1 MADEIPKMDLKSKDI
16 TEEQKQKLKQL
27 FPEVF
32 TEDKIDFEKLRQTLG
47 EEIED
52 EKERYELSWA
62 GKSQCIKVAQERTT
76 ATLKPCREESV
87 NFDTTE
93 NLFIE
98 GDNLEVLKLLQKSY
112 SQDGGK
118 IKMIYIDP
126 PYNTGNDFVYNDKF
140 GEELQNYLKLTGQ
153 TDEEGRKLTTNTEAS
168 GRYHS
173 NWLNMMYPR
182 LVLAKNLLRE
192 EGVIF
197 VSIDDHEV
205 DHLRQIMDEIFG
217 EENHLSTLVWDLRG
231 GTSAGHFTRAHEY
244 ILVYSKNKNLLPNFP
259 ASDNSPIT
267 GRTTIRPTKVNPIT
281 QIEFPAGMR
290 FEGRDAIFSGIIG
303 DAEPVR
309 ILSEKMIF
317 ENGKLKYGVTLESAW
332 RMRDQMINW
341 IGGKETFDSKGQKVL
356 EIYFNEKG
364 IPWYKKERGFINP
377 KSVVRTGSTKEGTLE
392 LEDIFGTRVIQFPKP
407 SSLIKYLV
415 DIPTIQDRDDITLD
429 FFAGSGTTAHAVLD
443 LNKEDGGN
451 RRFIMVQLPEP
462 TPEDSEALKAGYDT
476 IADIGKERIRRVIRK
491 IKEEQKTD
499 QKKLNEEEKPP
510 HDLGFKVFKLDKSNF
525 RIWDVSSDE
534 LTQSTLSEHVET
546 VEKSST
552 PEDLLY
558 ELILKDGLELTEKI
572 EEKEL
577 AGKKI
582 YAIMDTMLICLE
594 KELTL
599 ELVREM
605 AKLKPSRIICLDEG
619 FRGNDQL
626 KSNAAKIF
634 SDLGEQVI
642 FKTV

>member
-27 FPEVF
+27 FPEVV
-32 TEDKIDFEKLRQTLG
+32 TEEKIDFDKLRQTLG
-47 EEIED
+47 EEVED

-153 TDEEGRKLTTNTEAS
+153 TDEEGRKLTTNTEAT

-182 LVLAKNLLRE
+182 LFLAKNLLRE
-192 EGVIF
+192 DGVIF
-197 VSIDDHEV
+197 ISIDDNEV
-205 DHLRQIMDEIFG
+205 ANLRRICDEIFG
-217 EENHLSTLVWDLRG
+217 EENFEGLIHWRRRHNQPNDPTKMIGLVAEHILS
-231 GTSAGHFTRAHEY
+231 
-244 ILVYSKNKNLLPNFP
+244 YSKNKAVYKESGVGKLELTGNFSNPDNDPRGDWASKPWKVGSDQSGSRYKITTPTGKVLDEEWMGEEATFKSLL
-259 ASDNSPIT
+259 SDNRIIWPKNGDGAPRKKYFKFEREAEGQCAT
-267 GRTTIRPTKVNPIT
+267 NWWPH
-281 QIEFPAGMR
+281 ER
-290 FEGRDAIFSGIIG
+290 FGHNQGANDELTDLMGIKNVFS
-303 DAEPVR
+303 
-309 ILSEKMIF
+309 
-317 ENGKLKYGVTLESAW
+317 
-332 RMRDQMINW
+332 
-341 IGGKETFDSKGQKVL
+341 
-356 EIYFNEKG
+356 
-364 IPWYKKERGFINP
+364 NP
-377 KSVVRTGSTKEGTLE
+377 KPT
-392 LEDIFGTRVIQFPKP
+392 
-407 SSLIKYLV
+407 SLIASLISISNVKDN
-415 DIPTIQDRDDITLD
+415 DIILD
-429 FFAGSGTTAHAVLD
+429 FFAGSGTTFHAAIIHD
-443 LNKEDGGN
+443 SK
-451 RRFIMVQLPEP
+451 IKCICVQLPEMLSEKDKDQRIGYEFCINNNL
-462 TPEDSEALKAGYDT
+462 TPT
-476 IADIGKERIRRVIRK
+476 IAEIGKERIRRVIRK
-491 IKEEQKTD
+491 INEEQKHNP
-499 QKKLNEEEKPP
+499 KRLNQEEKSTQN
-510 HDLGFKVFKLDKSNF
+510 LGVRVFKLDKSNF
-525 RIWDVSSDE
+525 KVWDVSSEE
-534 LTQSTLSEHVET
+534 LTQSILSEHVET
-546 VEKSST
+546 VEKSSS

-577 AGKKI
+577 AEKKV
-582 YAIMDTMLICLE
+582 YSIMDTILICLE

-599 ELVREM
+599 ELVKEM

-619 FRGNDQL
+619 FKGNDQL

-634 SDLGEQVI
+634 SSLGEQVI